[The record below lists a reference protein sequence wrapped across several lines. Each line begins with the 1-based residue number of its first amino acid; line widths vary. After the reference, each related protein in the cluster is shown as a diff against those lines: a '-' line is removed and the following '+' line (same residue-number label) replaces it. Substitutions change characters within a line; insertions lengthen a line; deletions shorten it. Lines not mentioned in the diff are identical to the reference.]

1 MEARTIYEL
10 FPELPESEVREAFRR
25 QAVEIPEGFRFA
37 RVNLVTGSNGS
48 GKTRFLRALKS
59 LSEKQDRGSVI
70 YGYFPALSDRPV
82 RETDEEEPPVTLFES
97 ISSGDIDFEDF
108 FHEIERHN
116 GEFIQE
122 LLLYRSKRRT
132 EIQGLVAE
140 SFRALTGREL
150 VFQEKQAFLRKADGE
165 TEPLSELLDKLSPGE
180 LILFYMS
187 IFLALRK
194 DGAQGKIIL
203 LDEPE
208 SHLHPKALR
217 AFVRLLTEQY
227 GRASI
232 WIATHSLFLV
242 PAFQFENMVYIK
254 DSAVQKRGGGMYRA
268 ILGELL
274 GHDRATEDFFA
285 SSSQWQFCQ
294 FLAECFADPA
304 VVDTVNPED
313 EQVRLFMEH
322 LHEKTP
328 MRVLDWGG
336 GSARLGES
344 LLAAG
349 YRQGTDMDYHIYDWQ
364 PRYSGQDFAVFRQLE
379 DIRGPYDCIVMM
391 NFLHEVEPADWPDI
405 FKRAFGLLEPDGF
418 LLFIEVK
425 ALRDGEMPNRTGYLL
440 LGPEEARELF
450 PGGEAFR
457 VSVKKKSVGVL
468 VPREALNSI
477 TDGSVLQS
485 LRRLRKRALQEIKQL
500 RAGEG
505 FPKPPEEIRALEE
518 PRHYAFAVQQYINA
532 MLAAAED
539 EEALLAENMRLDGSL
554 KAALAEKAGLEEQ
567 YRKLEEQKETLTQ
580 VNDVIQDTLDGLD
593 AEKKRL
599 AERCR
604 ELETSERGLTARG
617 RYLEERLSWL
627 EEEKKGLEEQCRE
640 LEESKQNLTAKSEAL
655 EKSVSSLEEEKK
667 NLEKQHTSLQAR
679 EQNMGMAA
687 IMLQTSLKKLQEEK
701 KGLEEQ
707 CRKLE
712 ESKQKLTAKSEAREK
727 FLSRL
732 ADEKEDMK
740 SRCLKL
746 EESERILTERNAV
759 LTRNLFQLKED
770 KKSLEEQCREL
781 TEQNAAL
788 TERQSGLE
796 GEKETLA
803 AEFRR
808 LEVERKGLEAK
819 WILDKIKLL
828 YMGDDPA
835 VRDCIREFSLA
846 VKRFLQEGKISKR
859 QYAALLNNSGKID
872 MKQAVYPIEQ
882 KSLLAWFSMILV
894 LIGE

>member
-640 LEESKQNLTAKSEAL
+640 LEESKQ
-655 EKSVSSLEEEKK
+655 
-667 NLEKQHTSLQAR
+667 
-679 EQNMGMAA
+679 
-687 IMLQTSLKKLQEEK
+687 
-701 KGLEEQ
+701 
-707 CRKLE
+707 
-712 ESKQKLTAKSEAREK
+712 KLTAKSEAREK

-746 EESERILTERNAV
+746 KESERILTERNAV

-770 KKSLEEQCREL
+770 KKSLEEQCRKL

-788 TERQSGLE
+788 TESQSGLE
-796 GEKETLA
+796 GEKEALA

-808 LEVERKGLEAK
+808 LEAERKGLEAK
-819 WILDKIKLL
+819 WILDKIRLL
-828 YMGDDPA
+828 YLGDDPA

-846 VKRFLQEGKISKR
+846 AERFLREGKLSKR
-859 QYAALLNNSGKID
+859 QYTALLFNAQRMDVS
-872 MKQAVYPIEQ
+872 QTAYQIEN
-882 KSLLAWFSMILV
+882 KSLGAWLNKILT
-894 LIGE
+894 LIGG

>member
-82 RETDEEEPPVTLFES
+82 RETDEEEPPVTLFKS

>member
-687 IMLQTSLKKLQEEK
+687 IMLQASLKKLQEEK

-712 ESKQKLTAKSEAREK
+712 ASEQNLKEKSEAREK

-788 TERQSGLE
+788 MESQSGLE

-828 YMGDDPA
+828 YMGDDPT

-846 VKRFLQEGKISKR
+846 VERFLREGKLSKR
-859 QYAALLNNSGKID
+859 QYTALLFNAQRMDVS
-872 MKQAVYPIEQ
+872 QTAYQIEN
-882 KSLLAWFSMILV
+882 KSLGAWLNKILT
-894 LIGE
+894 LIGG

>member
-450 PGGEAFR
+450 PGGEAFH

-468 VPREALNSI
+468 VPRKALNSI

-567 YRKLEEQKETLTQ
+567 CRKLE
-580 VNDVIQDTLDGLD
+580 
-593 AEKKRL
+593 A
-599 AERCR
+599 
-604 ELETSERGLTARG
+604 
-617 RYLEERLSWL
+617 
-627 EEEKKGLEEQCRE
+627 
-640 LEESKQNLTAKSEAL
+640 SKQNLTAKSEAL

-712 ESKQKLTAKSEAREK
+712 ASEQNLKEKSEAREK

-788 TERQSGLE
+788 MESQSGLE

-828 YMGDDPA
+828 YMGDDPT

-846 VKRFLQEGKISKR
+846 VERFLREGKLSKR
-859 QYAALLNNSGKID
+859 QYAALLHNSGKID
-872 MKQAVYPIEQ
+872 MKQAVYPIEE

>member
-554 KAALAEKAGLEEQ
+554 KAALAEKAGLEE
-567 YRKLEEQKETLTQ
+567 
-580 VNDVIQDTLDGLD
+580 
-593 AEKKRL
+593 
-599 AERCR
+599 RCR
-604 ELETSERGLTARG
+604 
-617 RYLEERLSWL
+617 
-627 EEEKKGLEEQCRE
+627 K
-640 LEESKQNLTAKSEAL
+640 LEESKQKLTEESKVLEKIVSAL
-655 EKSVSSLEEEKK
+655 ETEKEGLVGKHTELQTSAQSL
-667 NLEKQHTSLQAR
+667 
-679 EQNMGMAA
+679 GMAA

-707 CRKLE
+707 CRELE
-712 ESKQKLTAKSEAREK
+712 ESKQNLTAKSEAREK

-788 TERQSGLE
+788 TESQSGLE
-796 GEKETLA
+796 GEKEALA

-808 LEVERKGLEAK
+808 LEAERKGLEAK
-819 WILDKIKLL
+819 WILDKIRLL
-828 YMGDDPA
+828 YLGDDPA

-846 VKRFLQEGKISKR
+846 AERFLREGKLSKR
-859 QYAALLNNSGKID
+859 QYAALLFNAQRMDVS
-872 MKQAVYPIEQ
+872 QTAYQIEN
-882 KSLLAWFSMILV
+882 KSLGAWLNKILT
-894 LIGE
+894 LIGG